1 MRVTA
6 WPFQRFTSLGIV
18 LFVASLTLG
27 FLPRHAAAQCD
38 PAALADGGFEAGD
51 TETQWTPVGDGP
63 NWSAGFILEDAESAH
78 AGNWSATMG
87 GVQDEAYRN
96 GFSQVLPA
104 FAAEDVLSL
113 YIRVEP
119 SYSCIDGQG
128 EVPICDPFYD
138 FTVALDETILLE
150 VFEGDASFH
159 TGYVLATFRMAAFA
173 NGNPHTL
180 TIAGR
185 SEGTVYLVDDVCISP
200 RGTGSGAP
208 AATYDTTP
216 DNVVDLSE
224 LLRVIQFYNAGG
236 HHCVGEEEVESEDG
250 YTPGP
255 GDTSCAPYSADVNP
269 TDWKISL
276 GELLRVIQFYNRGG
290 YYACP
295 VANTEDGFCTL

>member
-18 LFVASLTLG
+18 LFVASLSVG
-27 FLPRHAAAQCD
+27 ILPLHAAAQCD
-38 PAALADGGFEAGD
+38 PEHSQTAALKRATRRPNGRPSAIS
-51 TETQWTPVGDGP
+51 GP

-119 SYSCIDGQG
+119 SYKSIDGQG
-128 EVPICDPFYD
+128 EVPICEPFYD

-159 TGYVLATFRMAAFA
+159 TGYVLVIFPMAAFA

-255 GDTSCAPYSADVNP
+255 GDRQKPRATAR
-269 TDWKISL
+269 T
-276 GELLRVIQFYNRGG
+276 
-290 YYACP
+290 
-295 VANTEDGFCTL
+295 